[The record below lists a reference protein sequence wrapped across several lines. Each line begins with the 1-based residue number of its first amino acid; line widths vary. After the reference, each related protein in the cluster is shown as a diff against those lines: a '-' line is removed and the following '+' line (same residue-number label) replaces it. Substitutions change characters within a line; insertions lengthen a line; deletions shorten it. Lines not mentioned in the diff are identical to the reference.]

1 MSAISD
7 EVMRERLSKTKA
19 YSIVLLR
26 KGPQWQATDARQI
39 VWEHGRRN
47 FELRE
52 AKKLAIVCPLGGDS
66 ELRGIGIF
74 DADPQE
80 TESILARDP
89 AIKAGVLVFEVYSC
103 RGFPGDAL
111 P

>member
-7 EVMRERLSKTKA
+7 EMMHQRLAQTKL

-26 KGPQWQATDARQI
+26 KGPRWEAPDARQI

-52 AKKLAIVCPLGGDS
+52 AKKLVIVCPLAGDTD
-66 ELRGIGIF
+66 LRGLGIF

-80 TESILARDP
+80 TGRIMASDP
-89 AIKAGVLVFEVYSC
+89 ACAAGVLVFEVYPC

-111 P
+111 S

>member
-7 EVMRERLSKTKA
+7 EVMRERLSKAKA
-19 YSIVLLR
+19 YSMVLLR
-26 KGPQWQATDARQI
+26 KGPRWGASDARQI

-52 AKKLAIVCPLGGDS
+52 AKKLAIVCPFGGDTD
-66 ELRGIGIF
+66 LRGAGIF
-74 DADPQE
+74 DADSQE
-80 TESILARDP
+80 TEGIMAGDP
-89 AIKAGVLVFEVYSC
+89 AVQAGVLVFEVYPC